1 MRRLSRRGLA
11 EGPRRG
17 KPGGAIDRPPAGA
30 YTLRMTEIEE
40 KLAHLIRAVDDLS
53 EVIARQD
60 REIDWLRA
68 RVQILL
74 EREAA
79 RQEDGE
85 GSVTVGDTR
94 PPHY

>member
-1 MRRLSRRGLA
+1 
-11 EGPRRG
+11 
-17 KPGGAIDRPPAGA
+17 
-30 YTLRMTEIEE
+30 MTDIEE

-68 RVQILL
+68 RVQMLL

-79 RQEDGE
+79 RQEDDG
-85 GSVTVGDTR
+85 GSVVLADTP